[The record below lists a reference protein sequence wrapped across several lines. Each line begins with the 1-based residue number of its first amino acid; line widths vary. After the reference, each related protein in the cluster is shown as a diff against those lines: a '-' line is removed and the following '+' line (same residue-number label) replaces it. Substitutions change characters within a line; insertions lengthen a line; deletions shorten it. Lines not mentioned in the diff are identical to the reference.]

1 MEIPVN
7 LLKKLV
13 IGTLALFSAGALY
26 GWQYGQPSTPPPL
39 FGGSRGTTAPDKEKK
54 VPQVRTLTGTVFNGD
69 DAPIPNAIVY
79 LKNLKTRTIKTY
91 IAGADGTY
99 QFNGLSPNIDY
110 EFYAEVDG
118 QKSSNKT
125 LSSFDSRPKANIN
138 LHIDMKKA
146 ADQSKKEDKEQAKQN
161 EKK

>member
-1 MEIPVN
+1 MEIPV
-7 LLKKLV
+7 KLAKRLIV
-13 IGTLALFSAGALY
+13 GALALFSAGAVY

-39 FGGSRGTTAPDKEKK
+39 FGGGRGTTAPEKEKK
-54 VPQVRTLTGTVFNGD
+54 GPQVRTLTGTVFNAD

-79 LKNLKTRTIKTY
+79 LKNLKTRAIKTY
-91 IAGADGTY
+91 IAAADGTY

-110 EFYAEVDG
+110 EFYAEING

-138 LHIDMKKA
+138 LKIDVKQTA
-146 ADQSKKEDKEQAKQN
+146 GQSKAEDQQAKQD

>member
-1 MEIPVN
+1 MEIPV
-7 LLKKLV
+7 KLANKLTA
-13 IGTLALFSAGALY
+13 GTLVLFSVGALY

-39 FGGSRGTTAPDKEKK
+39 FGGGKGTTAPERDKKT
-54 VPQVRTLTGTVFNGD
+54 PQVRTVTGTVLNND

-79 LKNLKTRTIKTY
+79 LKNVKTRTIKTY
-91 IAGADGTY
+91 IAAKDGTY

-110 EFYAEVDG
+110 ELYAELDG
-118 QKSSNKT
+118 QKSQSKT

-138 LHIDMKKA
+138 LRIEGKKTEE
-146 ADQSKKEDKEQAKQN
+146 QSKKEEKEQAKQD